1 MSTGAVLLA
10 DIIPSL
16 IIKTLSPF
24 LPFHSTYR
32 VTIACVI
39 AVISFVAVAF
49 ASSTSAVIFGVALT
63 SFAAGLGEPTF
74 LAHSTHYHNNCVST
88 WSSGTGGAGIIGALS
103 YSLLREIGL
112 SSRQTLLVMIMV
124 PMIEIF
130 TFIFILTTPRVTETE
145 QEENGDER
153 SALIESLEFTP
164 PPTMTLS
171 EKLRYIPRLMIF
183 VIPLCL
189 VYFFEYFVNQGL
201 VSAIMMSEVSES
213 SNEVPRFQFEL
224 ITFPDIALTTDQ
236 QYRWY
241 QVTYQIGVFVSRSSV
256 NIIQIRRTWIMAI
269 VQGIIAAFFLNEA
282 ILLFV
287 PSISII
293 FGIIFLEGLQ
303 GGLAYVN
310 TYYTMSQEVE
320 VGKKEFAMNIVAS
333 SDSIGITFAGFFAI
347 RAHNWICQLPAEAN
361 V

>member
-1 MSTGAVLLA
+1 MENTDSEALIEPRSQRKDLVAFWIFGLCNNYGYVVMLTAALDIIKENTVRLECFKQEFLFTLSFNLQQFSEASSEATGRNCHKMSTGAVLLA
-10 DIIPSL
+10 DIIPSF
-16 IIKTLSPF
+16 IIKMLSPF
-24 LPFHSTYR
+24 LSYNPTYR

-103 YSLLREIGL
+103 YSLLRETGL

-130 TFIFILTTPRVTETE
+130 TFIFILTTPRVTATE

-153 SALIESLEFTP
+153 SALIESLEDTP

-201 VSAIMMSEVSES
+201 VSAIMMNESLEVLMKFLVFS
-213 SNEVPRFQFEL
+213 SN
-224 ITFPDIALTTDQ
+224 
-236 QYRWY
+236 
-241 QVTYQIGVFVSRSSV
+241 
-256 NIIQIRRTWIMAI
+256 
-269 VQGIIAAFFLNEA
+269 
-282 ILLFV
+282 
-287 PSISII
+287 
-293 FGIIFLEGLQ
+293 
-303 GGLAYVN
+303 
-310 TYYTMSQEVE
+310 
-320 VGKKEFAMNIVAS
+320 
-333 SDSIGITFAGFFAI
+333 
-347 RAHNWICQLPAEAN
+347 
-361 V
+361 